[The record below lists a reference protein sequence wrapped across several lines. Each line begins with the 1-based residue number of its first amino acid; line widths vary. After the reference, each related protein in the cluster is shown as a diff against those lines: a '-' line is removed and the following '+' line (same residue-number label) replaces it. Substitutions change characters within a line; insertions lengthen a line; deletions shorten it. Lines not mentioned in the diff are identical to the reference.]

1 MKKLTAILLAALL
14 LALSAVPVLADAD
27 LRGADA
33 VGMNISAMNTTDIDM
48 NPVDG
53 SVFAENTLTVINFWA
68 TWCGPCQQEMP
79 FLLAASDHFNATPE
93 ADVRVFCCLFEDEN
107 STIEYAHELLE
118 LIGCTGLTQLRRDA
132 VLNAVLQV
140 SVPDYGGVFLPQTI
154 IVDSHGIIRD
164 HEFGAYHSTAE
175 VMSYINGWYE
185 TLVSETPALMGDAN
199 GDGELNVTDALLV
212 LRFSMGLVSLL
223 PDSNAADVDGNGT
236 VDTLDALLILRAAMG
251 VAALS

>member
-1 MKKLTAILLAALL
+1 MKKHVCVILAAL
-14 LALSAVPVLADAD
+14 LALSAVPTFADVGV
-27 LRGADA
+27 RGLDA
-33 VGMNISAMNTTDIDM
+33 IGMDISAMNTTDIDM

-79 FLLAASDHFNATPE
+79 FLQAASDHFNATPE
-93 ADVRVFCCLFEDEN
+93 ADVRVFCCLYEDEN

-118 LIGCTGLTQLRRDA
+118 LIGCTGLIQLRRDV
-132 VLNAVLQV
+132 VLNEVLQV

-185 TLVSETPALMGDAN
+185 TLVNETPALMGDVN

-212 LRFSMGLVSLL
+212 LRFSMGLVSSL
-223 PDSNAADVDGNGT
+223 PDPSAADVDGSGNI
-236 VDTLDALLILRAAMG
+236 DTLDALLILRAAMG
-251 VAALS
+251 VAALN